1 MPWRGDEFRI
11 VEIFRE
17 TKCKDEEKLGDEF
30 RIVEILRETQS
41 VKMKRSQTMMSK
53 KILMAWKSW

>member
-1 MPWRGDEFRI
+1 ME
-11 VEIFRE
+11 VFRE